1 MYHIR
6 DMGLDAFASNKQVCI
21 DFGIRMLHGAVTIDK
36 FGYLVSDSKNVQ
48 QLKKLA
54 IEHSN
59 LMASALKKNTALC
72 HRARRSDLGYKQFKV
87 VQEFAGQ
94 PVNGI

>member
-36 FGYLVSDSKNVQ
+36 FGYLVSDTKNVQ

-59 LMASALKKNTALC
+59 QMASALKRNTVMC
-72 HRARRSDLGYKQFKV
+72 HRARRSDLGFAQFKV
-87 VQEFAGQ
+87 VQEF
-94 PVNGI
+94 VSKV